1 MCTLDQLAIQS
12 PEPHLDVNFFT
23 ILVGSLSKLHSMYP
37 EKFTRWNAKECI
49 KTVFIVMDFSGRH
62 GRDKLNFDHGCTGRH
77 HINDQSPFDERERRR
92 TRLQEFVQIVELPS
106 SEND

>member
-1 MCTLDQLAIQS
+1 
-12 PEPHLDVNFFT
+12 
-23 ILVGSLSKLHSMYP
+23 
-37 EKFTRWNAKECI
+37 
-49 KTVFIVMDFSGRH
+49 MDFSGRH